1 MYFSSMEILLSMMF
15 GLSLRMILS
24 STQGRLYAAMIGV
37 WEGACLRYLTNQAAN
52 TANRVPQ
59 ANSDSLDPFL
69 SFGVRLCI
77 DYFITNSCAQLF
89 SIALWSMLCASV
101 IGIAEGLEV
110 EDVEVFKSGSTI
122 PRSGIEERNRRRLS
136 VSRYARPM
144 LPTIPDT
151 NHRTRTGTSS
161 TTINRHA
168 THVTGPV
175 YSDMPSA
182 SSPTVS
188 RDSPIGAQVATP
200 GGDSVHGE
208 MLDTPVDIKLSSA
221 SSSPLRIPFPRV
233 PEEGV
238 STSPRIP
245 MASESEFASESIDGS
260 STNSDSYGSYDSY
273 TLPHSFRNS
282 PPIAMESPLPILLNF
297 IPVSR
302 EEPES
307 YTYRSSPMDESESQL
322 DPRDSIDELQTPLLE
337 PNVLIPDDD
346 DDDEESYRDELRTPR
361 ALALQLALSE
371 SSRSVSP
378 VPVPAPAFQIQP
390 TYQQ

>member
-1 MYFSSMEILLSMMF
+1 MEILLSMMF

-122 PRSGIEERNRRRLS
+122 PRSRIEERNRRRLS
-136 VSRYARPM
+136 LSRYARPT

-175 YSDMPSA
+175 HSDMPSA
-182 SSPTVS
+182 SSS
-188 RDSPIGAQVATP
+188 MASPIGAQVATP

-208 MLDTPVDIKLSSA
+208 MLDIPVSIKLSSA

-233 PEEGV
+233 PEEEV
-238 STSPRIP
+238 STTSPRIP
-245 MASESEFASESIDGS
+245 MASDSEFASESIDGS
-260 STNSDSYGSYDSY
+260 NTNSDSYDSY

-282 PPIAMESPLPILLNF
+282 PPIATESPLPILLNF

-307 YTYRSSPMDESESQL
+307 YTYRSSPMDDSESQL
-322 DPRDSIDELQTPLLE
+322 DPRDSIDELQTPLLA
-337 PNVLIPDDD
+337 PNVLIPDDDD